1 MSELQSRSRENNN
14 NSHLWNRNDHGEY
27 RKCKLF
33 SSLADFFSFCKENG
47 QKGKFPRKTSRG
59 KENRLSR
66 CENVIHK
73 RKILLEKYLG
83 MLYNNDK

>member
-1 MSELQSRSRENNN
+1 MVFIISPFKTKNMRCWLVS
-14 NSHLWNRNDHGEY
+14 
-27 RKCKLF
+27 
-33 SSLADFFSFCKENG
+33 FSFCKENG